1 MKTKFNRGFTLIEL
15 MITIAILAILA
26 TIGIPSFQTFLVNSQ
41 RRAAV
46 NDIISSLA
54 LARSEAVKRGAAVRL
69 QSAGSGAI
77 SLQNG
82 WVVFVD
88 EDGSGTVPAIGSPL
102 FIESKAAYPTGKL
115 QIGSASM
122 IGKNGLESV
131 RFGANGSVV
140 NETGSTPAPSAIGV
154 SVLVNGVSK
163 ADACI
168 AIAWGGRSRVVQDS
182 LPPCVS

>member
-46 NDIISSLA
+46 A
-54 LARSEAVKRGAAVRL
+54 LARSEAVKRGTAVRL
-69 QSAGSGAI
+69 QSAGTGAI

-88 EDGSGTVPAIGSPL
+88 EDGSGAVPAVGSPL
-102 FIESKAAYPTGKL
+102 LIESKAPYPTGKL

-122 IGKNGLESV
+122 VGSNGLEFV
-131 RFGANGSVV
+131 RFDATGRSV
-140 NETGSTPAPSAIGV
+140 NETGRTPALASIGV

-163 ADACI
+163 GDACI
-168 AIAWGGRSRVVQDS
+168 ALAWGGRSRVVQDS
-182 LPPCVS
+182 LPPCAS

>member
-46 NDIISSLA
+46 SDIVSSLA
-54 LARSEAVKRGAAVRL
+54 LARSEAVKRGTAVRL
-69 QSAGSGAI
+69 QSAGTGAI

-88 EDGSGTVPAIGSPL
+88 EDGSGAVPAVGSPL
-102 FIESKAAYPTGKL
+102 LIESKAPYPTGKL

-122 IGKNGLESV
+122 VGSNGLEFV
-131 RFGANGSVV
+131 RFDATGRSV
-140 NETGSTPAPSAIGV
+140 NETGRTPALASIGV

-163 ADACI
+163 GDACI
-168 AIAWGGRSRVVQDS
+168 ALAWGGRSRVVQDS
-182 LPPCVS
+182 LPPCAS